1 VIDEPV
7 GIRALNYRLG
17 SSTLTL
23 EELAAR
29 NLLTSPPDLLR
40 SFGFDRVHVADGEDE
55 RANLGS
61 LVTEELLREH
71 DVDPLDVDVLILFGG
86 LPTEALPK
94 ADGDDLLEMFRYP
107 VGRLQHEVGLTRS
120 VAFGLGQQGCTAL
133 LSSMRVARSLL
144 LAGEA
149 RNVLCVG
156 VDVVPPGAR
165 REVVYNVLSDGACAV
180 LLSRPW
186 ERLRPV
192 AFRQV
197 TKGYYW
203 DSPSRRDEIVAAYFP
218 TARNVIRDAVT
229 AAGVSLEELALFV
242 PDNVSLR
249 SWQILL
255 DLLGVPE
262 DRAFLGN
269 ASSKGHSIT
278 SDLAVNL
285 KDALVSRELN
295 QEAPVAMFTFGFGAN
310 WGAAV
315 LRA

>member
-1 VIDEPV
+1 MDDLV
-7 GIRALNYRLG
+7 GIRALGYRLA

-23 EELAAR
+23 EELAALD
-29 NLLTSPPDLLR
+29 LLVSPPELLR
-40 SFGFDRVHVADGEDE
+40 SFGFDRVHVAEDE
-55 RANLGS
+55 GERRNLGC
-61 LVTEELLREH
+61 LVAQDLLREH
-71 DVDPLDVDVLILFGG
+71 DLDPLDVDVLILFGG
-86 LPTEALPK
+86 LPPEAVPGP
-94 ADGDDLLEMFRYP
+94 DGGDLIEQFRYP
-107 VGRLQHEVGLTRS
+107 VGRLQHELGLTRS
-120 VAFGLGQQGCTAL
+120 VAFALGQQGCTAL
-133 LSSMRVARSLL
+133 LSAMRVAGSMLV
-144 LAGEA
+144 AGEA

-156 VDVVPPGAR
+156 VDVVPAGAR

-192 AFRQV
+192 SFRQV

-229 AAGVSLEELALFV
+229 AAGLTLDDLALLV

-269 ASSKGHSIT
+269 ASAKGHSIT
-278 SDLAVNL
+278 ADLVVNL
-285 KDALVSRELN
+285 KDALDSRELPP
-295 QEAPVAMFTFGFGAN
+295 EAPVAMFTFGFGAN
-310 WGAAV
+310 WGATV
-315 LRA
+315 LRI